1 MRNFWLNMPTEI
13 FFGRNQIEVLSK
25 QLKKDGVKSVL
36 LAYGHGS
43 IKRSGLYDKIVSI
56 LNESS
61 VKITELPGI
70 DPNPRITSVAKGAE
84 LCRENKVDLI
94 IAAGAGSVID
104 CCKAIAAARYYNGDP
119 WDFFIRKTSVKK
131 ALPLCAVLTLAAT
144 GSEMNGG
151 CVLTNE
157 KTQEKLPMG
166 SVRLKP
172 KFSILDPTYT
182 FTLPKNQTVAGI
194 ADITSHVFEQ
204 YFSYPEAALQD
215 YMSEAVLKTVIENA
229 PVVLE
234 EPENY
239 DARANI
245 MWAGTVAL
253 NGLLELGKDGDWA
266 THMIEHELSAKYDI
280 THGVGLAIL
289 TPGWMK
295 KVIDEKNCAKFAK
308 YGRNVWNITEKD
320 DMKAGLQA
328 IEKTADFFKS
338 LGLPQKLSDIGIDDS
353 KFEEMA
359 ASALKNSKIGTF
371 KELKKED
378 VVEIYRMSL

>member
-25 QLKKDGVKSVL
+25 QLKKENVKSVL

-56 LNESS
+56 LNETS

-131 ALPLCAVLTLAAT
+131 ALPICAILTLAAT

-182 FTLPKNQTVAGI
+182 FTLPENQTVAGI

-229 PVVLE
+229 PIVLE

-289 TPGWMK
+289 TPSWMK
-295 KVIDEKNCAKFAK
+295 KVIDKENCAKFAK
-308 YGRNVWNITEKD
+308 YGRNVWGITEKD
-320 DMKAGLQA
+320 DMKAGLKA
-328 IEKTADFFKS
+328 IEKTAEFFKS
-338 LGLPQKLSDIGIDDS
+338 LGLPQKLSEIGIDDS

-359 ASALKNSKIGTF
+359 ESALKNSRIGTF
-371 KELKKED
+371 KELNKKD
-378 VVEIYRMSL
+378 IVEIYRMSL

>member
-1 MRNFWLNMPTEI
+1 MPTEI
-13 FFGRNQIEVLSK
+13 FFGKDQIEVLAK

-56 LNESS
+56 LNEIP

-131 ALPLCAVLTLAAT
+131 ALPLCAILTLAAT

-172 KFSILDPTYT
+172 KFSILDPSYT
-182 FTLPKNQTVAGI
+182 FTLPKNQTIAGI
-194 ADITSHVFEQ
+194 ADMMSHVFEQ
-204 YFSYPEAALQD
+204 YFSYPDAALQD

-229 PVVLE
+229 PVVVA

-239 DARANI
+239 EARANI

-266 THMIEHELSAKYDI
+266 THLIEHELSAKYDI

-289 TPGWMK
+289 TPNWMK
-295 KVIDEKNCAKFAK
+295 HVLNGKNCCKFAK
-308 YGRNVWNITEKD
+308 YGRNVWGITEKD
-320 DMKAGLQA
+320 DMKAALQA
-328 IEKTADFFKS
+328 IEKTSGFFKS
-338 LGLPQKLSDIGIDDS
+338 IGLPQKLSEIGIDGS

-359 ASALKNSKIGTF
+359 ESALKNSRIGRF

-378 VVEIYRMSL
+378 IVEIYRMSL

>member
-1 MRNFWLNMPTEI
+1 MPTEI

-295 KVIDEKNCAKFAK
+295 KVIDEKNCAKFVK

-378 VVEIYRMSL
+378 IVEIYRMSL

>member
-1 MRNFWLNMPTEI
+1 MPTEI

-25 QLKKDGVKSVL
+25 QLKKENVKSVL

-56 LNESS
+56 LNENS

-70 DPNPRITSVAKGAE
+70 DPNPRITSVAKGAG

-104 CCKAIAAARYYNGDP
+104 CCKAIAAARYYSGDP

-131 ALPLCAVLTLAAT
+131 ALPICAILTLAAT

-157 KTQEKLPMG
+157 ETQEKLPMG

-182 FTLPKNQTVAGI
+182 FTLPKNQTAAGI

-229 PVVLE
+229 PIVLE

-239 DARANI
+239 EARANI

-289 TPGWMK
+289 TPSWMK
-295 KVIDEKNCAKFAK
+295 KVIDEKNCSKFAK

-320 DMKAGLQA
+320 DMKAGMQA

-338 LGLPQKLSDIGIDDS
+338 LGLPQKLSEIGIDSS

-359 ASALKNSKIGTF
+359 ASALKNCPIGRF
-371 KELKKED
+371 KPLSKED
-378 VVEIYRMSL
+378 IVEIYRMSL

>member
-1 MRNFWLNMPTEI
+1 MPTEI
-13 FFGRNQIEVLSK
+13 FFGRNQIEVLAK
-25 QLKKDGVKSVL
+25 QLKKEGTKSVL
-36 LAYGHGS
+36 LTYGHGS

-56 LNESS
+56 LNENS

-131 ALPLCAVLTLAAT
+131 ALPICAILTLAAT

-157 KTQEKLPMG
+157 ETQEKLPMG

-204 YFSYPEAALQD
+204 YFSYPDAALQD
-215 YMSEAVLKTVIENA
+215 HMSEAVLKTVIENA
-229 PVVLE
+229 PIVLE

-239 DARANI
+239 EARANI

-289 TPGWMK
+289 TPSWMK
-295 KVIDEKNCAKFAK
+295 KVIDKDNCAKFAA
-308 YGRNVWNITEKD
+308 YGRNVWGITEKD

-338 LGLPQKLSDIGIDDS
+338 LGLPQKLSEIGIDDS

-359 ASALKNSKIGTF
+359 ESALKNSRIGTF
-371 KELKKED
+371 KELNKKD
-378 VVEIYRMSL
+378 IVEIYRMSL

>member
-25 QLKKDGVKSVL
+25 QLKKDGTKSVL

-56 LNESS
+56 LNENQ

-131 ALPLCAVLTLAAT
+131 ALPICAILTLAAT

-182 FTLPKNQTVAGI
+182 FTLPKNQTAAGI

-229 PVVLE
+229 PIVLE

-289 TPGWMK
+289 TPSWMK
-295 KVIDEKNCAKFAK
+295 KVIDEKNCAKFSK
-308 YGRNVWNITEKD
+308 YGRNVLGITEKD
-320 DMKAGLQA
+320 DMKAGLKA
-328 IEKTADFFKS
+328 IEKTAEFFKS
-338 LGLPQKLSDIGIDDS
+338 LGLPQKLSEIGIDDS

-359 ASALKNSKIGTF
+359 ASALKNSRIGTF
-371 KELKKED
+371 KELNKED
-378 VVEIYRMSL
+378 IVEIYRMSL

>member
-25 QLKKDGVKSVL
+25 QLKKENVKSVL

-56 LNESS
+56 LNENS

-70 DPNPRITSVAKGAE
+70 DPNPRITSVAKGAG

-104 CCKAIAAARYYNGDP
+104 CCKAIAAARYYSGDP

-131 ALPLCAVLTLAAT
+131 ALPICAILTLAAT

-157 KTQEKLPMG
+157 ETQEKLPMG

-182 FTLPKNQTVAGI
+182 FTLPKNQTAAGI

-229 PVVLE
+229 PIVLE

-239 DARANI
+239 EARANI

-289 TPGWMK
+289 TPSWMK
-295 KVIDEKNCAKFAK
+295 KVIDEKNCSKFAK

-320 DMKAGLQA
+320 DMKAGMQA

-338 LGLPQKLSDIGIDDS
+338 LGLPQKLSEIGIDSS

-359 ASALKNSKIGTF
+359 ASALKNCPIGRF
-371 KELKKED
+371 KPLSKED
-378 VVEIYRMSL
+378 IVEIYRMSL

>member
-1 MRNFWLNMPTEI
+1 MKNFLLNMPTEI
-13 FFGRNQIEVLSK
+13 FFGKNQIEVLGK
-25 QLKKDGVKSVL
+25 RLEKENVKSVL
-36 LAYGHGS
+36 LAYGKGS
-43 IKRSGLYDKIVSI
+43 IKKSGLYDKIISQLSGI
-56 LNESS
+56 S

-70 DPNPRITSVAKGAE
+70 DPNPRISSVAKGAE
-84 LCRENKVDLI
+84 LCRENKVDFI

-104 CCKAIAAARYYNGDP
+104 CCKAIAAARYYSGDP
-119 WDFFIRKTSVKK
+119 WDFFIRRTSVKK
-131 ALPLCAVLTLAAT
+131 ALPICAILTLAAT

-157 KTQEKLPMG
+157 ETQEKLAMG
-166 SVRLKP
+166 SIRLKP

-194 ADITSHVFEQ
+194 ADIMSHVFEQ
-204 YFSYPEAALQD
+204 YFSYPDAALQD

-229 PVVLE
+229 PVVVA

-239 DARANI
+239 EARANI

-289 TPGWMK
+289 TPNWMK
-295 KVIDEKNCAKFAK
+295 HVLDGKNCCKFAK

-320 DMKAGLQA
+320 DMKAALQA
-328 IEKTADFFKS
+328 IEKTREFFNS
-338 LGLPQKLSDIGIDDS
+338 IGLPQTLSEIGIDAS
-353 KFEEMA
+353 KFDEMA
-359 ASALKNSKIGTF
+359 ESALKNTIVGTF
-371 KELKKED
+371 KKLNKD
-378 VVEIYRMSL
+378 DIVEIYRMSL

>member
-1 MRNFWLNMPTEI
+1 MPTEI
-13 FFGRNQIEVLSK
+13 FFGRNQIEVLGKKLK
-25 QLKKDGVKSVL
+25 QENVKSVL

-56 LNESS
+56 LNENS
-61 VKITELPGI
+61 VRITELSGI
-70 DPNPRITSVAKGAE
+70 DPNPRITSVAKGAG

-131 ALPLCAVLTLAAT
+131 ALPICAVLTLAAT

-157 KTQEKLPMG
+157 ETQEKLPMG

-182 FTLPKNQTVAGI
+182 FTLPKNQTAAGI

-229 PVVLE
+229 PIVLE

-289 TPGWMK
+289 TPNWMK
-295 KVIDEKNCAKFAK
+295 HVLDGKNCCKFAK

-320 DMKAGLQA
+320 DMKAAMQA
-328 IEKTADFFKS
+328 IEKTREFFNS
-338 LGLPQKLSDIGIDDS
+338 IGLPQTLSEIGIDDS
-353 KFEEMA
+353 KFDGMA
-359 ASALKNSKIGTF
+359 ESALKNSRIGTF

-378 VVEIYRMSL
+378 ILEIYRMSL

>member
-25 QLKKDGVKSVL
+25 QLKKEGTKSVL

-56 LNESS
+56 LNENS

-84 LCRENKVDLI
+84 LCRDNNVDLI

-104 CCKAIAAARYYNGDP
+104 CCKAIAAARYHKGDP
-119 WDFFIRKTSVKK
+119 WDFFIRKASVKK
-131 ALPLCAVLTLAAT
+131 ALPICAILTLAAT

-182 FTLPKNQTVAGI
+182 FTLPKNQTAAGI

-229 PVVLE
+229 PIVLE

-295 KVIDEKNCAKFAK
+295 KVLDSKNCAKFAK
-308 YGRNVWNITEKD
+308 YGRNVWGITGKD
-320 DMKAGLQA
+320 DMETALQA

-338 LGLPQKLSDIGIDDS
+338 LGLPQKLSEIGIDSS

-359 ASALKNSKIGTF
+359 ASALKNCPIGRF
-371 KELKKED
+371 KPLSAED
-378 VVEIYRMSL
+378 IVEIYRMSL

>member
-56 LNESS
+56 LNENS
-61 VKITELPGI
+61 VKITELAGI

-104 CCKAIAAARYYNGDP
+104 CCKAIAAARYYSGDP

-131 ALPLCAVLTLAAT
+131 ALPICAILTLAAT

-157 KTQEKLPMG
+157 ETQEKLPMG

-229 PVVLE
+229 PIVLE

-289 TPGWMK
+289 TPSWMK
-295 KVIDEKNCAKFAK
+295 KVLDSRNCSKFAK
-308 YGRNVWNITEKD
+308 YGRNVWGITEKD
-320 DMKAGLQA
+320 DMKAALEA

-338 LGLPQKLSDIGIDDS
+338 LGLPQKLSEIGIDDS

-359 ASALKNSKIGTF
+359 ASALKNSRIGTF
-371 KELKKED
+371 KELNKED
-378 VVEIYRMSL
+378 IVEIYRMSL

>member
-1 MRNFWLNMPTEI
+1 MPTEI

-25 QLKKDGVKSVL
+25 QLKKEGVKSVL

-131 ALPLCAVLTLAAT
+131 ALPICAILTLAAT

-229 PVVLE
+229 PIVLE

-289 TPGWMK
+289 TPSWMK
-295 KVIDEKNCAKFAK
+295 KVIDKENCAKFAK
-308 YGRNVWNITEKD
+308 YGRNVWGITEKD
-320 DMKAGLQA
+320 DMKAGLKA
-328 IEKTADFFKS
+328 IEKTAEFFKS
-338 LGLPQKLSDIGIDDS
+338 LGLPQKLSEIGIDDS

-359 ASALKNSKIGTF
+359 ASALKNSRIGTF
-371 KELKKED
+371 KELNKKD
-378 VVEIYRMSL
+378 IVEIYRMSL

>member
-1 MRNFWLNMPTEI
+1 MPTEI

-25 QLKKDGVKSVL
+25 QLKKENVKSVL

-131 ALPLCAVLTLAAT
+131 ALPICAILTLAAT

-182 FTLPKNQTVAGI
+182 FTLPENQTVAGI

-215 YMSEAVLKTVIENA
+215 HMSEAVLKTVIENA
-229 PVVLE
+229 PIVLE

-289 TPGWMK
+289 TPSWMK
-295 KVIDEKNCAKFAK
+295 KVIDKENCAKFAK
-308 YGRNVWNITEKD
+308 YVRNVWGITEKD
-320 DMKAGLQA
+320 DMKAGLKA
-328 IEKTADFFKS
+328 IEKTAEFFKS
-338 LGLPQKLSDIGIDDS
+338 LGLPQKLSEIGIDDS

-359 ASALKNSKIGTF
+359 ESALKNSRIGTF
-371 KELKKED
+371 KELNKKD
-378 VVEIYRMSL
+378 IVEIYRMSL

>member
-1 MRNFWLNMPTEI
+1 MPTEI
-13 FFGRNQIEVLSK
+13 FFGRNQIEVLAK
-25 QLKKDGVKSVL
+25 QLKKEGTKSVL

-56 LNESS
+56 LNENS

-131 ALPLCAVLTLAAT
+131 ALPICAILTLAAT

-157 KTQEKLPMG
+157 ETQEKLPMG

-182 FTLPKNQTVAGI
+182 FTLPKNQTAAGI

-204 YFSYPEAALQD
+204 YFSYPEASLQD
-215 YMSEAVLKTVIENA
+215 HMSEAVLKTVIENA
-229 PVVLE
+229 PIVLE

-289 TPGWMK
+289 TPSWMK
-295 KVIDEKNCAKFAK
+295 KVIDKENCAKFAA
-308 YGRNVWNITEKD
+308 YGRNVWGITEKD
-320 DMKAGLQA
+320 DMKAGLKA

-338 LGLPQKLSDIGIDDS
+338 LGLPQKLSEIGIDDS

-359 ASALKNSKIGTF
+359 ASALKNSRIGTF
-371 KELKKED
+371 KELNKKD
-378 VVEIYRMSL
+378 IVEIYRMSL

>member
-1 MRNFWLNMPTEI
+1 MPTEI

-25 QLKKDGVKSVL
+25 QLKKENVKSVL

-182 FTLPKNQTVAGI
+182 FTLPENQTVAGI

-215 YMSEAVLKTVIENA
+215 HMSEAVLKTVIENA
-229 PVVLE
+229 PIVLE

-289 TPGWMK
+289 TPSWMK
-295 KVIDEKNCAKFAK
+295 KVIDKENCAKFAK
-308 YGRNVWNITEKD
+308 YGRNVWGITEKD
-320 DMKAGLQA
+320 DMKAGLKA
-328 IEKTADFFKS
+328 IEKTAEFFKS
-338 LGLPQKLSDIGIDDS
+338 LGLPQKLSEIGIDDS

-359 ASALKNSKIGTF
+359 ESALKNSRIGTF
-371 KELKKED
+371 KELNKED
-378 VVEIYRMSL
+378 IVEIYRMSL